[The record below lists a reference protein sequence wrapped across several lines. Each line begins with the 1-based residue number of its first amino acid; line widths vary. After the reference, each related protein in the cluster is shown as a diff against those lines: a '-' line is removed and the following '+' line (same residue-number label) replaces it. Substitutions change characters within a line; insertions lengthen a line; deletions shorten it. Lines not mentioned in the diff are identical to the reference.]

1 MKNTEIKILMAAI
14 AGIIGG
20 IVLGMFLFSP
30 DQEEKREE
38 FMKRWGSLKER
49 AKKAEKEGKES
60 LDGIKSSLKELLAD
74 IQDTI
79 KSKDSGESVQ

>member
-20 IVLGMFLFSP
+20 VILGVFLFSP

-49 AKKAEKEGKES
+49 AKNAQKEGQES
-60 LDGIKSSLKELLAD
+60 LEGITASLKELLAD